1 MKKRAPFFVLIVLMT
16 VLAFALAGCNR
27 ERPAPTVTS
36 STPTLKL
43 GTLTP
48 VPPGAAVTK
57 VTLPSQTGQPSSAG
71 AATPVPLTSGSPAA
85 PTAASLSTSTPPA
98 APASQSPAAAATPV
112 RSASDSTYVIQRGD
126 TLAKIATRY
135 GVTVKQL
142 TDLNGIKNPNM
153 IVPGQT
159 LKIPGTTTTVP
170 APTSAGASSGS
181 QKTYTVQ
188 AGDNL
193 AGIATK
199 FGVTVQA
206 LQQANNIT
214 NPDQIYSGQVL
225 KIP

>member
-1 MKKRAPFFVLIVLMT
+1 MT
-16 VLAFALAGCNR
+16 
-27 ERPAPTVTS
+27 PA
-36 STPTLKL
+36 
-43 GTLTP
+43 
-48 VPPGAAVTK
+48 PPGAAVTK
-57 VTLPSQTGQPSSAG
+57 VTLPSQTGQPSG

-98 APASQSPAAAATPV
+98 APASQAPAAAATPV

-135 GVTVKQL
+135 GVTVKAL

-170 APTSAGASSGS
+170 APTSSSSGS

-206 LQQANNIT
+206 LQQANNLS
-214 NPDQIYSGQVL
+214 NPDQIYTGQIL

>member
-1 MKKRAPFFVLIVLMT
+1 M
-16 VLAFALAGCNR
+16 
-27 ERPAPTVTS
+27 
-36 STPTLKL
+36 
-43 GTLTP
+43 
-48 VPPGAAVTK
+48 
-57 VTLPSQTGQPSSAG
+57 
-71 AATPVPLTSGSPAA
+71 
-85 PTAASLSTSTPPA
+85 AS
-98 APASQSPAAAATPV
+98 
-112 RSASDSTYVIQRGD
+112 RS
-126 TLAKIATRY
+126 
-135 GVTVKQL
+135 KQL

-170 APTSAGASSGS
+170 APTSSSSGS

-206 LQQANNIT
+206 LQQANNLS
-214 NPDQIYSGQVL
+214 NPDQIYTGQIL

>member
-1 MKKRAPFFVLIVLMT
+1 MKKRAPFLALIVLMIALT
-16 VLAFALAGCNR
+16 LALAGCNR
-27 ERPAPTVTS
+27 ERPAPTSTS

-48 VPPGAAVTK
+48 APPGAAVTK
-57 VTLPSQTGQPSSAG
+57 VTLPSQTGQPSG
-71 AATPVPLTSGSPAA
+71 AATPVPLTQGSPVA
-85 PTAASLSTSTPPA
+85 PAAASLSTSTPPA
-98 APASQSPAAAATPV
+98 AGSQAPSSASTPV

-159 LKIPGTTTTVP
+159 LKIPGTTTTAP
-170 APTSAGASSGS
+170 AATSSSSGS

-193 AGIATK
+193 AGIAAK
-199 FGVTVQA
+199 FGVTIQA
-206 LQQANNIT
+206 LQQTNNLS
-214 NPDQIYSGQVL
+214 NPDQIYTGQIL

>member
-1 MKKRAPFFVLIVLMT
+1 MKKRAPFLTLIVLMFALT
-16 VLAFALAGCNR
+16 LALAGCNR
-27 ERPAPTVTS
+27 ERPAPTSTS

-48 VPPGAAVTK
+48 AAPGAAVTK
-57 VTLPSQTGQPSSAG
+57 VTLPSQTGQPSG
-71 AATPVPLTSGSPAA
+71 AATPVPLTQGSPMPPA
-85 PTAASLSTSTPPA
+85 AASLSTSTPPA
-98 APASQSPAAAATPV
+98 AASKAPASAATPV
-112 RSASDSTYVIQRGD
+112 RSASDSSYVIQRGD

-159 LKIPGTTTTVP
+159 LKIPGTTTTAP
-170 APTSAGASSGS
+170 AATSAPSGS

-193 AGIATK
+193 AGIAAK
-199 FGVTVQA
+199 FGVTIQA
-206 LQQANNIT
+206 LQQTNNLS
-214 NPDQIYSGQVL
+214 NPDQIYTGQIL

>member
-1 MKKRAPFFVLIVLMT
+1 MKKRAPFLALIVLMIALT
-16 VLAFALAGCNR
+16 LALAGCNR
-27 ERPAPTVTS
+27 ERPAPTSTS

-48 VPPGAAVTK
+48 APPGAAVTK
-57 VTLPSQTGQPSSAG
+57 VTLPSQTGQPSG
-71 AATPVPLTSGSPAA
+71 AATPVPLTTGSPAA

-98 APASQSPAAAATPV
+98 AAASQAPASEATPV
-112 RSASDSTYVIQRGD
+112 RSASDSSYVIQRGD

-159 LKIPGTTTTVP
+159 LKIPGTTTTAP
-170 APTSAGASSGS
+170 AATSSSSGS

-193 AGIATK
+193 AGIAAK
-199 FGVTVQA
+199 FGVTIQA
-206 LQQANNIT
+206 LQQANNLS
-214 NPDQIYSGQVL
+214 NPDQIYTGQIL

>member
-1 MKKRAPFFVLIVLMT
+1 MKKRAPFLALIVLMVALT
-16 VLAFALAGCNR
+16 LALAGCNR
-27 ERPAPTVTS
+27 ERPAPTSTS

-48 VPPGAAVTK
+48 APPGAAVTK
-57 VTLPSQTGQPSSAG
+57 VTLPSQTGQPSG
-71 AATPVPLTSGSPAA
+71 AATPVPLTTGSPAA
-85 PTAASLSTSTPPA
+85 PTAASLSTS
-98 APASQSPAAAATPV
+98 APPAAAASKAPASEATPA
-112 RSASDSTYVIQRGD
+112 RSAGDSSYVIQRGD

-159 LKIPGTTTTVP
+159 LKIPGTMTTTAP
-170 APTSAGASSGS
+170 AATSSSSGS

-193 AGIATK
+193 AGIAAK
-199 FGVTVQA
+199 FGVTIQA
-206 LQQANNIT
+206 LQQTNNLS
-214 NPDQIYSGQVL
+214 NPDQIYTGQIL

>member
-1 MKKRAPFFVLIVLMT
+1 MKKRAPFLALIVLMIALT
-16 VLAFALAGCNR
+16 LALAGCNR
-27 ERPAPTVTS
+27 ERPAPTSTS

-48 VPPGAAVTK
+48 APPGAAVTK
-57 VTLPSQTGQPSSAG
+57 VTLPSQTGQPSG
-71 AATPVPLTSGSPAA
+71 AATPVPLTQGSPMP

-98 APASQSPAAAATPV
+98 AASQPPAAASTPV

-170 APTSAGASSGS
+170 APTSSSSGS

-206 LQQANNIT
+206 LQQANNLS
-214 NPDQIYSGQVL
+214 NPDQIYTGQIL

>member
-1 MKKRAPFFVLIVLMT
+1 
-16 VLAFALAGCNR
+16 
-27 ERPAPTVTS
+27 
-36 STPTLKL
+36 
-43 GTLTP
+43 
-48 VPPGAAVTK
+48 
-57 VTLPSQTGQPSSAG
+57 
-71 AATPVPLTSGSPAA
+71 
-85 PTAASLSTSTPPA
+85 
-98 APASQSPAAAATPV
+98 
-112 RSASDSTYVIQRGD
+112 VIQRGD

-142 TDLNGIKNPNM
+142 TDLNAIKNPNM

-159 LKIPGTTTTVP
+159 LKIPGTTTTVA
-170 APTSAGASSGS
+170 APTTSSSSGA

>member
-1 MKKRAPFFVLIVLMT
+1 MKKRAPFFALIVLMIALT
-16 VLAFALAGCNR
+16 LALAGCNR
-27 ERPAPTVTS
+27 ERPAPTSTS

-43 GTLTP
+43 GTVTP
-48 VPPGAAVTK
+48 APPGAAVTK
-57 VTLPSQTGQPSSAG
+57 VTLPSQTGQPSG
-71 AATPVPLTSGSPAA
+71 AATPVPLTQGSPMP

-98 APASQSPAAAATPV
+98 APASKAPAAASTPV

-142 TDLNGIKNPNM
+142 SDLNGIKNPNM

-159 LKIPGTTTTVP
+159 LKIPGTTTTAP
-170 APTSAGASSGS
+170 AATGAPR
-181 QKTYTVQ
+181 TYTVQ

-206 LQQANNIT
+206 LQQKNNLS
-214 NPDQIYSGQVL
+214 NPDQIYTGQIL

>member
-1 MKKRAPFFVLIVLMT
+1 MKKRAPFLALIVLMIALT
-16 VLAFALAGCNR
+16 LALAGCNR
-27 ERPAPTVTS
+27 ERPAPTSTS

-48 VPPGAAVTK
+48 APPGAAVTK
-57 VTLPSQTGQPSSAG
+57 VTLPSQTGQPSG
-71 AATPVPLTSGSPAA
+71 AATPVPLTQGSPAA
-85 PTAASLSTSTPPA
+85 PTAASLTTSTPPA
-98 APASQSPAAAATPV
+98 AASQAPAAAATPV

-170 APTSAGASSGS
+170 APTSSSSGS

-206 LQQANNIT
+206 LQQANNLS
-214 NPDQIYSGQVL
+214 NPDQIYTGQIL

>member
-1 MKKRAPFFVLIVLMT
+1 MKKRTPFLALIVLLV
-16 VLAFALAGCNR
+16 VLALALAGCNR
-27 ERPAPTVTS
+27 ERPAPTSTF

-48 VPPGAAVTK
+48 APPGAAVTK
-57 VTLPSQTGQPSSAG
+57 VTLPSQTGQPSG
-71 AATPVPLTSGSPAA
+71 AATPVPLGPGNPVPPAS
-85 PTAASLSTSTPPA
+85 ASLATSTPPTTGSQ
-98 APASQSPAAAATPV
+98 APSSASTPV
-112 RSASDSTYVIQRGD
+112 RSAGESTYVIQRGD

-135 GVTVKQL
+135 GVTVKQI
-142 TDLNGIKNPNM
+142 TDLNAIKNPNL

-159 LKIPGTTTTVP
+159 LKIPGTTTAP
-170 APTSAGASSGS
+170 AATSAPSGS

-193 AGIATK
+193 AGIAAK

-206 LQQANNIT
+206 LQQANNIS
-214 NPDQIYSGQVL
+214 NPDQIFSGQTL

>member
-1 MKKRAPFFVLIVLMT
+1 MKKRAPFLALIVLMIALT
-16 VLAFALAGCNR
+16 FALAGCNR
-27 ERPAPTVTS
+27 ERPAPTSTS

-43 GTLTP
+43 GTVTP
-48 VPPGAAVTK
+48 APPGAAVTR
-57 VTLPSQTGQPSSAG
+57 VTLPSQTGQPSG
-71 AATPVPLTSGSPAA
+71 AATPVPLTTGNPEA

-98 APASQSPAAAATPV
+98 AAASKAPASEATPV
-112 RSASDSTYVIQRGD
+112 RSASDSSYVIQRGD

-159 LKIPGTTTTVP
+159 LKIPGTTTTAP
-170 APTSAGASSGS
+170 AATSSSSGS
-181 QKTYTVQ
+181 QKTYTIQ

-193 AGIATK
+193 AGIAAK
-199 FGVTVQA
+199 FGVTIQA
-206 LQQANNIT
+206 LQQANNLS
-214 NPDQIYSGQVL
+214 NPDQIYTGQIL

>member
-1 MKKRAPFFVLIVLMT
+1 MKKRAPFLALIVLMIALT
-16 VLAFALAGCNR
+16 LALAGCNR
-27 ERPAPTVTS
+27 ERPAPTSTS

-48 VPPGAAVTK
+48 APPGAAVTK
-57 VTLPSQTGQPSSAG
+57 VTLPSQTGQPSG
-71 AATPVPLTSGSPAA
+71 AATPVPLTTGSPAA

-98 APASQSPAAAATPV
+98 AAASKAPASEATSV
-112 RSASDSTYVIQRGD
+112 RSASDSSYVIQRGD

-159 LKIPGTTTTVP
+159 LKIPGTTTTAP
-170 APTSAGASSGS
+170 AATSSSSGS
-181 QKTYTVQ
+181 QKTYTIQ

-193 AGIATK
+193 AGIAAK
-199 FGVTVQA
+199 FGVTIQA
-206 LQQANNIT
+206 LQQANNLS
-214 NPDQIYSGQVL
+214 NPDQIYTGQIL

>member
-1 MKKRAPFFVLIVLMT
+1 MKKRAPILALIVLMIA
-16 VLAFALAGCNR
+16 LALALAGCNR
-27 ERPAPTVTS
+27 ERPAPTSTS

-43 GTLTP
+43 GTVTP
-48 VPPGAAVTK
+48 APPGAAVTK
-57 VTLPSQTGQPSSAG
+57 VTLPSQTGQPSG
-71 AATPVPLTSGSPAA
+71 AATPVPLTQGSPVP
-85 PTAASLSTSTPPA
+85 PTAASLTTSTPPA
-98 APASQSPAAAATPV
+98 AASQAPSSGSTTV
-112 RSASDSTYVIQRGD
+112 RSADESTYVIQRGD

-159 LKIPGTTTTVP
+159 LKIPGTTTTVT
-170 APTSAGASSGS
+170 AATSAPSGA

-188 AGDNL
+188 AGDSL
-193 AGIATK
+193 AGIASK

-206 LQQANNIT
+206 LQQTNNIT
-214 NPDQIYSGQVL
+214 NPDQIYTGQIL

>member
-1 MKKRAPFFVLIVLMT
+1 MKKRAPFLALIVLMIALT
-16 VLAFALAGCNR
+16 LALAGCNR
-27 ERPAPTVTS
+27 ERPAPTSTS

-43 GTLTP
+43 GTVTP
-48 VPPGAAVTK
+48 APPGAAVTK
-57 VTLPSQTGQPSSAG
+57 VTLPSQTGQPSG
-71 AATPVPLTSGSPAA
+71 AATPVPLTTGSPAA

-98 APASQSPAAAATPV
+98 AASKAPASASTPV
-112 RSASDSTYVIQRGD
+112 RSADESTYVVQRGD
-126 TLAKIATRY
+126 TMAKIAARY

-153 IVPGQT
+153 IVPGQK

-170 APTSAGASSGS
+170 AATSAPAGS
-181 QKTYTVQ
+181 PKTYTVQ

-206 LQQANNIT
+206 LQQANNIS
-214 NPDQIYSGQVL
+214 NPDQIYTGQIL

>member
-1 MKKRAPFFVLIVLMT
+1 MKKRAPFLALIVLMIALT
-16 VLAFALAGCNR
+16 LALAGCNR
-27 ERPAPTVTS
+27 ERPAPTSTS

-43 GTLTP
+43 GTGTP
-48 VPPGAAVTK
+48 AAPGAAVTK
-57 VTLPSQTGQPSSAG
+57 VTLPSQTGQPSG
-71 AATPVPLTSGSPAA
+71 AATPVPLTQGSPMP
-85 PTAASLSTSTPPA
+85 PTAASLATSTPPA
-98 APASQSPAAAATPV
+98 AASKAPASASTPV

-159 LKIPGTTTTVP
+159 LKIPGTTTTAP
-170 APTSAGASSGS
+170 AATSAPSGS

-193 AGIATK
+193 AGIAAK
-199 FGVTVQA
+199 FGVTIQAVQ
-206 LQQANNIT
+206 QTNNLS
-214 NPDQIYSGQVL
+214 NPDQIYTGQIL